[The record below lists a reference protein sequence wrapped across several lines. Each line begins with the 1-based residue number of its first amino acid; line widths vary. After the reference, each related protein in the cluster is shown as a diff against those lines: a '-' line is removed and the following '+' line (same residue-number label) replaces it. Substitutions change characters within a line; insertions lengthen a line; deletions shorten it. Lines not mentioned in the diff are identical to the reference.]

1 MNELVQSSLQFPTVV
16 FTIALG
22 IVLVYWL
29 FVLLGALHINLL
41 GDADFDG
48 DVGGDVGGDAGGDVG
63 HDAGH
68 DGDVD
73 GPSVWTKAGLGAVPL
88 TITISFITLIG
99 WTGSLLA
106 MNYVV
111 GDNGLGKALLLPI
124 VLLAALL
131 LTGQLVRPLRPVFAV
146 KEGKT
151 HESYVG
157 HLCTVTTNTVDDA
170 FGFAN
175 IEDGGSIVQISVRC
189 DKPGKLVRGDK
200 ALIIEFDP
208 ARRTFVVEPNSDLLP
223 GGTQ

>member
-1 MNELVQSSLQFPTVV
+1 LEGDVNELIQSSLQFPTVV

-41 GDADFDG
+41 GDADVDG
-48 DVGGDVGGDAGGDVG
+48 DIDGAD
-63 HDAGH
+63 HDFL
-68 DGDVD
+68 
-73 GPSVWTKAGLGAVPL
+73 GLDSVPL
-88 TITISFITLIG
+88 TISISFITLIG
-99 WTGSLLA
+99 WTASLLGTQ
-106 MNYVV
+106 YLV
-111 GDNGLGKALLLPI
+111 GDSTAAKVLLLPG
-124 VLLAALL
+124 VLLVAPL
-131 LTGQLVRPLRPVFAV
+131 LTSQLVRPLRPVFAV
-146 KEGKT
+146 TEGKT

-157 HLCTVTTNTVDDA
+157 HLCTVTTNSVDDA

-175 IEDGGSIVQISVRC
+175 IEDGGSIVQIAVRC

-208 ARRTFVVEPNSDLLP
+208 ARRTFVVEPNSELVG

>member
-41 GDADFDG
+41 GDPHFDT
-48 DVGGDVGGDAGGDVG
+48 DI
-63 HDAGH
+63 
-68 DGDVD
+68 DVD
-73 GPSVWTKAGLGAVPL
+73 GDIGDGHHDFLGLDSVPL
-88 TITISFITLIG
+88 TISISFITLIG
-99 WTGSLLA
+99 WVGSLLG
-106 MNYVV
+106 NQYLV
-111 GDNGLGKALLLPI
+111 GESGFGKALLLPV
-124 VLLAALL
+124 VLLIALL
-131 LTGQLVRPLRPVFAV
+131 ATSQLVRPLRPVFAV

-157 HLCTVTTNTVDDA
+157 HLCTVTTNSVDDA

-175 IEDGGSIVQISVRC
+175 IEDGGSIVQIAVRC
-189 DKPGKLVRGDK
+189 DKPGRLVRGDK

-208 ARRTFVVEPNSDLLP
+208 ARRTFVVEPNKDLIS
-223 GGTQ
+223 GGTG